1 MGIKYDKDKL
11 ADTVGYLNS
20 ALSNGI
26 NFIRAMLVGAKRENQ
41 LSNSER
47 AMLDDILI
55 KLQMHEIDL
64 TELKRAKEGSLKELC
79 K

>member
-26 NFIRAMLVGAKRENQ
+26 DFTRAMLVGAKRENQ

-64 TELKRAKEGSLKELC
+64 TELKRTKERELKELC